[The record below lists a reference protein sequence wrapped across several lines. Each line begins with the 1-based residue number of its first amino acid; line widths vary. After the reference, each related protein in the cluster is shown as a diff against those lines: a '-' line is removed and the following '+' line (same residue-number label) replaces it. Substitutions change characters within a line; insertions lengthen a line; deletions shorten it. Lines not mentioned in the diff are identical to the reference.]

1 MLFNNKKALVLEQFV
16 LERDIRKY
24 GRDIAKRLKLNQKTV
39 SNILNELEKEN
50 ILKYSREGKNK
61 YYFLNKLNSNIKDII
76 KLVEVDRKIRFLDK
90 NYKLRD
96 LFNKLEERAS
106 GMILIFGSY
115 ASGKSNDKSDLDIFL
130 IGSIKDVKDLEELYN
145 IKINIVK
152 STKDKFNKNEVF
164 IKEIIKNHIIL
175 KGVEGYIELAWQA

>member
-50 ILKYSREGKNK
+50 ILKYSREGK
-61 YYFLNKLNSNIKDII
+61 KLNSNIKDII